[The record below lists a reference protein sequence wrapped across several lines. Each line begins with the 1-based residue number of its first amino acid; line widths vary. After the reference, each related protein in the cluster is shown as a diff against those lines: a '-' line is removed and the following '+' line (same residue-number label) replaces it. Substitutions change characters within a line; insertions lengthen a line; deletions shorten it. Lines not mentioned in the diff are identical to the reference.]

1 MKNSSAWIIRALLL
15 ASLAN
20 DASDSSLEALAGS
33 LVGQSGYVDGP
44 LFNRPQIC
52 DNGAVF
58 VGNLAIRKISKDG
71 EVTTIAGGSQK
82 WALIPVVLLG
92 VCLGMPLGA
101 FIIWKILDQRLR
113 QAGDQLGNTERLLAD
128 VLEDDDLQAKLLA
141 SVFFGVAHEVK
152 TKPTA
157 PVKQDQD
164 LHSLLGN
171 TKDEPPDLIDL
182 MELSELGIFCCSF
195 SLPFPD
201 SRNLTME
208 LECLEKFQQEF
219 RDKLKH
225 S

>member
-1 MKNSSAWIIRALLL
+1 MKNSSAWIIGALLL
-15 ASLAN
+15 AALAN
-20 DASDSSLEALAGS
+20 DASEFNSLACSGFTVKTLFDLDKHSIAAWKLLPVHSWGS
-33 LVGQSGYVDGP
+33 PAMSTAPRQ
-44 LFNRPQIC
+44 RP
-52 DNGAVF
+52 
-58 VGNLAIRKISKDG
+58 
-71 EVTTIAGGSQK
+71 QK

-92 VCLGMPLGA
+92 ICLGMPLGA
-101 FIIWKILDQRLR
+101 FTIWKILDQRCR

-128 VLEDDDLQAKLLA
+128 VPEDDDLQAQLLA

-171 TKDEPPDLIDL
+171 TKDEPPDLIDFMDL
-182 MELSELGIFCCSF
+182 ESSVAPSRPLS
-195 SLPFPD
+195 FPD

-219 RDKLKH
+219 KDKRKH